1 MHDLDA
7 IDSRTETN
15 LGQGTPDVTRPL
27 PQKQSATPAAGP
39 SPQLQAITLPASLG
53 GGHPVDYAVNNGVA
67 IVKTKA
73 GGPWVYLATG
83 KPVTP

>member
-27 PQKQSATPAAGP
+27 PQKQSAPRRSVPATAGHH
-39 SPQLQAITLPASLG
+39 SSG
-53 GGHPVDYAVNNGVA
+53 FSWGGHPVDYAVNNGVA